1 MKNSHNKYVIYF
13 KYYIIFILAKIFKNN
28 YSLKRKELLL
38 FFTKFNKKNKLDI
51 YSIYGATDHATK
63 LFLKIKKKVI
73 NYSCNYN
80 FSKFFIFNAS
90 KNNIS
95 KTEILGSNK
104 KLNFIKT
111 INFSQSKSYL
121 GLYKNIKI
129 NNWHGFPVVFYDN
142 KIIKKISSKYAPLSI
157 SKEILTTK
165 KKKIDTGFLL
175 FSDVDIQNYCHFIL
189 DVFSMTYFLKK
200 INNKKIIIL
209 LPKFNLSSYHNFFFK
224 IIKKSGYKIYF
235 MDQNESILVN
245 NFYVIED
252 FYHPVGLVN
261 KYILNYLRFL
271 VNSNTK
277 IQKKVLW
284 ITRTKR
290 RVLNEKQIVERL
302 KINYSVTIV
311 DLEKISVA
319 EQINLFNKHEVY
331 IGPHGAGFTNIVFIN
346 SVYKRKLIEI
356 FPEGL
361 GTPTY
366 SMISSSQNIKHY
378 SYVGKSIRTFQS
390 NYSNI
395 LVNEKEFLDF
405 AKKII

>member
-1 MKNSHNKYVIYF
+1 MKDSHNKYITYF

-80 FSKFFIFNAS
+80 FVKFFIFNAS

-142 KIIKKISSKYAPLSI
+142 KIIKKISSKYTPLSI

-209 LPKFNLSSYHNFFFK
+209 LPKFNLSRYHNFFFK
-224 IIKKSGYKIYF
+224 IIKNSGYKIYF
-235 MDQNESILVN
+235 IDQNESVLVK

-252 FYHPVGLVN
+252 FYHPIGLVN
-261 KYILNYLRFL
+261 KFILNYLRFL

-277 IQKKVLW
+277 IQKKILW

-290 RVLNEKQIVERL
+290 RVLNEKQIVEKL

-311 DLEKISVA
+311 DLEKISIA

-366 SMISSSQNIKHY
+366 CMISSFQNIKHY

-395 LVNEKEFLDF
+395 LVNEKEFLDL

>member
-1 MKNSHNKYVIYF
+1 MKNSQNKFVTYF
-13 KYYIIFILAKIFKNN
+13 KYYIIFILSKILKNN

-38 FFTKFNKKNKLDI
+38 FFIKFNKKNKLDI
-51 YSIYGATDHATK
+51 HSIYGATDHATK
-63 LFLKIKKKVI
+63 HFLKIKKKII
-73 NYSCNYN
+73 NYSNNYN
-80 FSKFFIFNAS
+80 FLKIFTFKRS

-95 KTEILGSNK
+95 KTELLGSNK
-104 KLNFIKT
+104 RLNFIKT
-111 INFSQSKSYL
+111 INFSQSKSYV
-121 GLYKNIKI
+121 GQYKNIKI
-129 NNWHGFPVVFYDN
+129 HNWHGFPIVFYDN

-165 KKKIDTGFLL
+165 EKKINTGFLL

-209 LPKFNLSSYHNFFFK
+209 LPKFNLSKYHNFFFK

-235 MDQNESILVN
+235 MDQNESILVK
-245 NFYVIED
+245 NFYAIED

-277 IQKKVLW
+277 IQKKILW

-356 FPEGL
+356 FPEDL

-366 SMISSSQNIKHY
+366 CMISSSQNIKHY

-395 LVNEKEFLDF
+395 LVNEKEFLDL